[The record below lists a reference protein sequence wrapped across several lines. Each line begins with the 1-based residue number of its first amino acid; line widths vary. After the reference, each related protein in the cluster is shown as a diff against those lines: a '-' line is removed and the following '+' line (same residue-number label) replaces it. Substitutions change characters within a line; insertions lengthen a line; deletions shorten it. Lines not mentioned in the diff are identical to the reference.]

1 MLITDVRNYPS
12 LADVE
17 DLNLPVAHADIGEC
31 TTYAVVCRL
40 RSSPPFTITSFG
52 GSFNHP
58 DYPDVTV
65 TIPENAVPS
74 GTKFSVQ
81 FQVDMAS
88 IICYLVEQESRKAK
102 RKPSQLS
109 RIFDIFRQNS

>member
-17 DLNLPVAHADIGEC
+17 DLNPPVAHADISEC

-74 GTKFSVQ
+74 GTEFSVQ
-81 FQVDMAS
+81 LQVDVAT
-88 IICYLVEQESRKAK
+88 IICYLVEQESK
-102 RKPSQLS
+102 RQKESQGNYQG
-109 RIFDIFRQNS
+109 F

>member
-12 LADVE
+12 FADVE
-17 DLNLPVAHADIGEC
+17 DLNLPVAHAHISEC

-74 GTKFSVQ
+74 GTEFSVQ
-81 FQVDMAS
+81 LQVDVPT
-88 IICYLVEQESRKAK
+88 IICYLVEQENK
-102 RKPSQLS
+102 RQKESQANYQG
-109 RIFDIFRQNS
+109 F

>member
-17 DLNLPVAHADIGEC
+17 DLNLPVAHTDISEC

-52 GSFNHP
+52 GSFNYP

-74 GTKFSVQ
+74 GTEFSVQ
-81 FQVDMAS
+81 LQVDMAT
-88 IICYLVEQESRKAK
+88 IICYLVEH
-102 RKPSQLS
+102 
-109 RIFDIFRQNS
+109 

>member
-17 DLNLPVAHADIGEC
+17 DWNLPVAHADISEC
-31 TTYAVVCRL
+31 LTYAVVCRL
-40 RSSPPFTITSFG
+40 RSSPPFSITSFG

-65 TIPENAVPS
+65 TIPENAVSS

-81 FQVDMAS
+81 LQVDMAT
-88 IICYLVEQESRKAK
+88 IICYLVEQESK
-102 RKPSQLS
+102 RQKESQANYQG
-109 RIFDIFRQNS
+109 F

>member
-1 MLITDVRNYPS
+1 MAILLITDVRNYPS

-17 DLNLPVAHADIGEC
+17 DLNLPVAHAVISEC

-81 FQVDMAS
+81 LQVDMAT
-88 IICYLVEQESRKAK
+88 IICYLVEQESK
-102 RKPSQLS
+102 RQKESQANYQG
-109 RIFDIFRQNS
+109 F

>member
-17 DLNLPVAHADIGEC
+17 DLNPPVAHADISEC

-40 RSSPPFTITSFG
+40 RASPPFSITSFG

-65 TIPENAVPS
+65 TIPENAVPN

-81 FQVDMAS
+81 LQVDMATIIS
-88 IICYLVEQESRKAK
+88 IICYLVEQESK
-102 RKPSQLS
+102 RQKESQANYKG
-109 RIFDIFRQNS
+109 F